1 MACNSQASK
10 GWTDTNSSCHIPAKH
25 MAFGLAFELWR
36 CKRSQESWACYTGWN
51 AQCMTVLLHTHK
63 IVSQWHA
70 VQQQRSLHECFWRS
84 HWLQSPTAYMQLGG
98 PWWRNARE
106 SIPVTGTTTLG
117 GCLLG
122 LLHFAKSNSQR
133 VSVIADLSIFSTCIS
148 SVGQE

>member
-10 GWTDTNSSCHIPAKH
+10 GWTDTNSSCHIPAN
-25 MAFGLAFELWR
+25 MAFGLVFELWR

-63 IVSQWHA
+63 LVSQWRA
-70 VQQQRSLHECFWRS
+70 VQQQRGLHGCFWRS
-84 HWLQSPTAYMQLGG
+84 HWLQSPSAYMQPGG
-98 PWWRNARE
+98 LLWRNARE
-106 SIPVTGTTTLG
+106 SIPVPGTTTLA

-122 LLHFAKSNSQR
+122 LLHFAKPDEQ
-133 VSVIADLSIFSTCIS
+133 SVTVRADLSICSTCIS